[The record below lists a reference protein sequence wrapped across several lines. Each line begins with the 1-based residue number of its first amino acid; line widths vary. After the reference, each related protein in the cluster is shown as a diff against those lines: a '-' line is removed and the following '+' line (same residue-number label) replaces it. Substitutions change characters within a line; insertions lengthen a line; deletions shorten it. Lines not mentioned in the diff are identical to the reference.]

1 MLLFYIFQ
9 HEKDRILEALKEYKI
24 RVLQDEKDVI
34 DWNNGEIQ
42 ILLAQPQSAS
52 YGLNLQKGG
61 HHIIWF
67 SLTWNLEHYQQA
79 NARLYRQGQ
88 EKPVIIHH
96 LIAKDTVDEV
106 VYSALQKKES
116 VQDNLLKSL
125 SL

>member
-1 MLLFYIFQ
+1 MLQ
-9 HEKDRILEALKEYKI
+9 G
-24 RVLQDEKDVI
+24 EKDVI